1 MLQYI
6 FSKYLA
12 AEMVFL
18 FVSEASFYVNT
29 MYYSPLISHLLTL
42 YDPMELT
49 MQTTE
54 YVQQEKIV
62 LMSKELNHWQRKVVD
77 STLIQ

>member
-1 MLQYI
+1 
-6 FSKYLA
+6 
-12 AEMVFL
+12 MVFI
-18 FVSEASFYVNT
+18 FVLEASFYVNT
-29 MYYSPLISHLLTL
+29 MYYSPLISHLLTRH
-42 YDPMELT
+42 DPMELT

-62 LMSKELNHWQRKVVD
+62 LMSKELNHLQKKVVY